1 MKKIAL
7 MLALVAATSM
17 VALAGGDGKACC
29 SKDAAKAATKK
40 ACCSKEG
47 AEKKACGDKAKTTS
61 PAPKN

>member
-17 VALAGGDGKACC
+17 VALAGGDGKCC

>member
-17 VALAGGDGKACC
+17 VALANGDGKNC
-29 SKDAAKAATKK
+29 SKDAAKKS
-40 ACCSKEG
+40 CCSKEG
-47 AEKKACGDKAKTTS
+47 AMKKACGDKAKTTS